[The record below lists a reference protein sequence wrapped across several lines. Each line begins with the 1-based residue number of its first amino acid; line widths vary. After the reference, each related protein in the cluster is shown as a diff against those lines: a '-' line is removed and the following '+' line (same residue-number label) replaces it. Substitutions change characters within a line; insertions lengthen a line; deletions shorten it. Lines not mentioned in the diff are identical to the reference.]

1 MTDRIA
7 RLKASPSVAVKEK
20 LDYPVIDTDIHTNDY
35 TPALE
40 DFVATYGGAKLV
52 DDLRKALSSRRRNAE
67 NSSGKDWYTQ
77 TPEERQH
84 YRTVRSP
91 WWARVTRN
99 TLDVATYHLP
109 SLLAERLEEQGSDYS
124 VLFPNNTLA
133 PLAVKDPGARQA
145 LQRAINHYHADLFR
159 KYSDRLTPVA
169 GIPLNTPQEGIEEL
183 EFAVKK
189 LGLKAINIAG
199 GVRRPIKA
207 VAEKYP
213 ADQHPEIAKYATY
226 IDFYGIDSEHDY
238 DPFWAK
244 VVELGVP
251 VLTHYGS
258 QGWTGR
264 SSISN
269 YMNNHIGHFAD
280 GSEAFA
286 KALFFG
292 GVTRRFPGLRIGMLE
307 GGADWGAR
315 VYIHL
320 VDRFQKRGP
329 EGLKHYDPA
338 ATDRA
343 LLAELFRRYGS
354 DLVRGRST
362 EGEQL
367 IADTLGAGYTSDAR
381 QPAPEYRNDF
391 AAAGIEK
398 VEDIRDRWVNNF
410 FFGSESDDRT
420 IASAFNTK
428 ANPLGVKINAI
439 YSSDVG
445 HWDVPDLTEALAES
459 WHLVEEGVLSAEDFK
474 AYVFENPYKLY
485 TEANASFFKGTRVEE
500 KLRRQAAA
508 HGAGAGAGDER
519 RAPQPRADGSAGKPV
534 EISA

>member
-35 TPALE
+35 SPALE

-133 PLAVKDPGARQA
+133 PLAVKDRGARQA
-145 LQRAINHYHADLFR
+145 LTRAINHYHADLFR

-169 GIPLNTPQEGIEEL
+169 GIPLNTPEEGIEEL
-183 EFAVKK
+183 EFAVKE
-189 LGLKAINIAG
+189 LGLKAINISG
-199 GVRRPIKA
+199 GVRRPIKSI
-207 VAEKYP
+207 AEKYP
-213 ADQHPEIAKYATY
+213 PDQHPEIAKYA
-226 IDFYGIDSEHDY
+226 
-238 DPFWAK
+238 
-244 VVELGVP
+244 
-251 VLTHYGS
+251 
-258 QGWTGR
+258 
-264 SSISN
+264 
-269 YMNNHIGHFAD
+269 
-280 GSEAFA
+280 
-286 KALFFG
+286 
-292 GVTRRFPGLRIGMLE
+292 
-307 GGADWGAR
+307 
-315 VYIHL
+315 
-320 VDRFQKRGP
+320 
-329 EGLKHYDPA
+329 
-338 ATDRA
+338 
-343 LLAELFRRYGS
+343 
-354 DLVRGRST
+354 
-362 EGEQL
+362 
-367 IADTLGAGYTSDAR
+367 R
-381 QPAPEYRNDF
+381 QPPPEHRNDF

-398 VEDIRDRWVNNF
+398 IEDIRDRWVNNF

-420 IASAFNTK
+420 IAAAFNDK
-428 ANPLGVKINAI
+428 ANPLGAKINAI

-459 WHLVEEGVLSAEDFK
+459 WNLVEEGIISAEDFK

-500 KLRRQAAA
+500 KLKQRAQAK
-508 HGAGAGAGDER
+508 GDER
-519 RAPQPRADGSAGKPV
+519 RGPQPGARSEGSPGKAI